1 MNVKRLSEL
10 VFLILLP
17 IFVITSGCS
26 TTESLTRKVLPASW
40 ARKILPGQAYLKK
53 HVMVFPLIDQ
63 ADVGPKL
70 TAQLSRQF
78 YDLLKKSPHL
88 LLHEPPDGVFSSSSM
103 ESPQFGVVTNSSL
116 IDFAEGL
123 GMNDLII
130 GVLNPVEISVQNT
143 GWWPFDDWRK
153 IYGVSIAVNVIDIAS
168 KTLLVTNLEAE
179 EFSMSLEDAEE
190 QDEEAYVKKISIETF
205 PEIIEE
211 QVPVVERGLNAKY
224 WTGRISAVENKTIMI
239 NAGKDVGLKIGNR
252 FEVFTEGKSIPS
264 GSGRSIYLFGA
275 NIGELKVI
283 SVMEKHSLAE
293 SVSGGPFK
301 AKQFIRFKP

>member
-10 VFLILLP
+10 VFIILLP
-17 IFVITSGCS
+17 VFILTSGCS

-63 ADVGPKL
+63 AGLGPKM

-103 ESPQFGVVTNSSL
+103 KSPQFGVVTNSSL

-130 GVLNPVEISVQNT
+130 GVLNPVEISTQNT

-153 IYGVSIAVNVIDIAS
+153 IYGVSVAVNVIDIAS
-168 KTLLVTNLEAE
+168 KTLLLTDVEVK

-190 QDEEAYVKKISIETF
+190 QDEETYVKTISIETF
-205 PEIIEE
+205 PEIIED
-211 QVPVVERGLNAKY
+211 QTPKVEWGLNAKH

-239 NAGKDVGLKIGNR
+239 NAGKDVGLEPGNR
-252 FEVFTEGKSIPS
+252 FEVFTEGKSIRS
-264 GSGRSIYLFGA
+264 GSGRTIYLFGA
-275 NIGELKVI
+275 NIGELEVK